1 MKTKLFFRLS
11 VFMCLGPGLLAQSG
25 SCGDGGSTAI
35 RVRCFSSIC
44 GGFVSLTLVSS
55 CTDPSNC
62 TFWEDTFVD
71 CCNIPTSVQVPIGF
85 CGVLDERH
93 AIEEGA
99 DVAS

>member
-1 MKTKLFFRLS
+1 MVDPRQF
-11 VFMCLGPGLLAQSG
+11 
-25 SCGDGGSTAI
+25 

-62 TFWEDTFVD
+62 IFWEDTFVD

-85 CGVLDERH
+85 CGVAWMKDTQLKKELTLL
-93 AIEEGA
+93 AEKENIMVPTCGGA
-99 DVAS
+99 YVPARRLLKESN